1 MALRPTTLAI
11 IAALLLLDTTGAHAL
26 KCRGTP
32 EQVELCVKH
41 ADARARRYEAECL
54 GRTEARRLCWLAL
67 HKKHDVPIDDAEG
80 KRKVRLIPI
89 P

>member
-1 MALRPTTLAI
+1 MRNVTKWLCFLVGTLI
-11 IAALLLLDTTGAHAL
+11 TGQGAHAL

-32 EQVELCVKH
+32 AQVERCVER
-41 ADARARRYEAECL
+41 ADARARVQGEWL
-54 GRTEARRLCWLAL
+54 GRTEESRRLCWEAQQQR
-67 HKKHDVPIDDAEG
+67 KHDVRIDDAEG